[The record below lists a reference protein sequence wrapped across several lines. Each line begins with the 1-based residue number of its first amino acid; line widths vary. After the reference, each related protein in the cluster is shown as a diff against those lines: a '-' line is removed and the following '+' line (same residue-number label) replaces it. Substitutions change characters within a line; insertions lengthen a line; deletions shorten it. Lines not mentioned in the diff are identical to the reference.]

1 MRDQIIE
8 MIYAGWS
15 DGLCGC
21 KGDEVPEVQRAIDEI
36 CGLFKPNKKGAI
48 LVEQTIMEAVTQ
60 SDHKA
65 FKQGFLLCL
74 ELLNGNLLANKS
86 DWRETNA

>member
-1 MRDQIIE
+1 MREQIIE

-21 KGDEVPEVQRAIDEI
+21 KGDEVPEVQKAIDEI
-36 CGLFKPNKKGAI
+36 CERFKPDKKGAI
-48 LVEQTIMEAVTQ
+48 LVEQTVTEAVTQ

-65 FKQGFLLCL
+65 FVQGFLLCL
-74 ELLNGNLLANKS
+74 ELLNGDLLANKEGA
-86 DWRETNA
+86 DNV